1 MDSNNIIFCFYLKI
15 IIKRVSHKKRR
26 KRKKNFTKKNI
37 INGHFKCK
45 LIKKTT
51 TKNDFIYIYKLE
63 GY

>member
-45 LIKKTT
+45 LIKK
-51 TKNDFIYIYKLE
+51 KNNNKKRLYIYI
-63 GY
+63 